1 MPEITLAADPGRT
14 IGSASARRLRASAR
28 IPGVVYGHG
37 QAPISVD
44 VDARSLRLA
53 LSSEAGLNA
62 LLNLKVGNDSHLA
75 LAREIQ
81 RHPVRG
87 TVMHV
92 DFLIVRRDEVISAEV
107 PLTVVGEAIEV
118 HRANGVVDQQL
129 FNLTIRAVPSA
140 IPASIEVDI
149 SALVVGGS
157 IRVGDLNLP
166 SGVETEVDADAA
178 IVMGE
183 GSRTEAEAEA
193 ADAATAEAMAE
204 AGAEAGGEAG
214 ADETASEGSGNS
226 AEG

>member
-1 MPEITLAADPGRT
+1 MPEISLVADSGRT
-14 IGSASARRLRASAR
+14 IGSAPARRLRASSR

-37 QAPISVD
+37 QAPMSVD
-44 VDARSLRLA
+44 VDARSLRAA
-53 LSSEAGLNA
+53 LTTDAGLNA
-62 LLNLKVGNDSHLA
+62 LLSLKVGDDTHLA

-107 PLTVVGEAIEV
+107 PLTLVGEALQV

-129 FNLTIRAVPSA
+129 FNLTIKAVPSA

-149 SALVVGGS
+149 SELVVGGS
-157 IRVGDLNLP
+157 VRVSDLRLP
-166 SGVETEVDADAA
+166 PGVESEIDADAA

-193 ADAATAEAMAE
+193 ADVATAEAAASESGGDE
-204 AGAEAGGEAG
+204 AGPER
-214 ADETASEGSGNS
+214 SGDS

>member
-1 MPEITLAADPGRT
+1 MPEISLVADPGRT
-14 IGSASARRLRASAR
+14 IGSAPARRLRAASR

-44 VDARSLRLA
+44 VDARSLRSA
-53 LSSEAGLNA
+53 LTTDAGLNA
-62 LLNLKVGNDSHLA
+62 LLSLKVGDDTHLA

-87 TVMHV
+87 TVIHV

-107 PLTVVGEAIEV
+107 PLTLVGEALQV

-129 FNLTIRAVPSA
+129 FNLTIKAVPSA

-149 SALVVGGS
+149 SGLVVGGS
-157 IRVGDLNLP
+157 VRVSDLRLP
-166 SGVETEVDADAA
+166 PGVESEIDADAA

-193 ADAATAEAMAE
+193 ADAATAEAAASEPGGDE
-204 AGAEAGGEAG
+204 AG
-214 ADETASEGSGNS
+214 SERSGDS